1 MTTELNL
8 IAALSH
14 NLAEPLTVAQK
25 EAPQRTVTKIVALGA
40 HAGVNRDQR
49 ILLLESDLTSAS
61 RWSTWRLDPEKLP
74 ETLKPGLEIP
84 GVCRRARD

>member
-14 NLAEPLTVAQK
+14 NLAEPLPVAQK
-25 EAPQRTVTKIVALGA
+25 EALQRAVTKIVALGA
-40 HAGVNRDQR
+40 HVGVNREQR
-49 ILLLESDLTSAS
+49 ILLLESRQTSANC
-61 RWSTWRLDPEKLP
+61 WSTWRLDPEKLP
-74 ETLKPGLEIP
+74 ETLQPGFEIP

>member
-1 MTTELNL
+1 MTRELNL

-25 EAPQRTVTKIVALGA
+25 EALQRAVTKIVARGA
-40 HAGVNRDQR
+40 RVGVNRDQR
-49 ILLLESDLTSAS
+49 ILLPESGRTSAS
-61 RWSTWRLDPEKLP
+61 CWSAWRLDPENLP
-74 ETLKPGLEIP
+74 ETLKPGFEIP